1 MPHILGVEAHA
12 PSTGTNP
19 WAQPLIPDGTRH
31 LRRDSPF
38 GDMVGQSIISFIHCD
53 DVKTLIQ
60 ALHEE
65 GLVAR
70 PEIAAAL
77 CPGSPAFRVDGS
89 YAGPSTRQVPL
100 PDGAG
105 QHGKRVLS
113 IRLVHFDCTSLDEW
127 EQGSGATGASRE
139 SGESMECRE
148 MSREMNTCSAKCS
161 SPSGLR
167 SPSRRHPSP
176 AHDEVGDTRMASAAS
191 TLRSRS
197 PSLSPVP
204 QVFSPD
210 PLLEEADAGVEEG
223 ASAQE
228 GDGATT
234 KLLGNNR
241 KFYVGEFIECDLRL
255 IAIRFGV

>member
-1 MPHILGVEAHA
+1 
-12 PSTGTNP
+12 
-19 WAQPLIPDGTRH
+19 
-31 LRRDSPF
+31 
-38 GDMVGQSIISFIHCD
+38 
-53 DVKTLIQ
+53 
-60 ALHEE
+60 
-65 GLVAR
+65 
-70 PEIAAAL
+70 
-77 CPGSPAFRVDGS
+77 
-89 YAGPSTRQVPL
+89 
-100 PDGAG
+100 
-105 QHGKRVLS
+105 
-113 IRLVHFDCTSLDEW
+113 
-127 EQGSGATGASRE
+127 
-139 SGESMECRE
+139 MECRE